1 MRSAGGILGGAELF
15 DKAFAEIDK
24 AI

>member
-1 MRSAGGILGGAELF
+1 MRAAGGILGGAELF
-15 DKAFAEIDK
+15 EKAFAEIDK